1 MLTLHLEVGLSVF
14 GPLNFV
20 VIAVLSRIEDRR
32 KLVLLR
38 SAMEKFVELLH
49 FMKLTKEEWEA
60 VTGTDMSLIL
70 PSDGIIETDIES
82 SLNDT
87 GKEKSEGTIERTDT
101 TSETQQ
107 PLTGKEK
114 DVPVF
119 QCRISS
125 RQRKLSLDEYRK
137 AFLQVPRI
145 EDRKPVLVSGEVRDR
160 LDKFVRR
167 LGGRK
172 MSVSGLLENIAR
184 QHLEI
189 YSEDFE
195 QWRKL

>member
-1 MLTLHLEVGLSVF
+1 
-14 GPLNFV
+14 
-20 VIAVLSRIEDRR
+20 
-32 KLVLLR
+32 
-38 SAMEKFVELLH
+38 
-49 FMKLTKEEWEA
+49 LTKEEWEA
-60 VTGTDMSLIL
+60 MTGTDMSFIL
-70 PSDGIIETDIES
+70 PSDGGIETALES

-87 GKEKSEGTIERTDT
+87 GEKKSVGTVEQTDT
-101 TSETQQ
+101 PSETRQ
-107 PLTGKEK
+107 PPTGREES
-114 DVPVF
+114 VPAS
-119 QCRISS
+119 QRRISS

-145 EDRKPVLVSGEVRDR
+145 EDRKPVFVSGEVRDR
-160 LDKFVRR
+160 LDEFVRR

>member
-1 MLTLHLEVGLSVF
+1 MVT
-14 GPLNFV
+14 
-20 VIAVLSRIEDRR
+20 
-32 KLVLLR
+32 K
-38 SAMEKFVELLH
+38 K
-49 FMKLTKEEWEA
+49 KLTKEEWEA
-60 VTGTDMSLIL
+60 MTGTDMSFIL
-70 PSDGIIETDIES
+70 PSDGDIETACES

-87 GKEKSEGTIERTDT
+87 GKEKSEGTVRQTDS
-101 TSETQQ
+101 TSETRQSLIGREEAILPSQ
-107 PLTGKEK
+107 R
-114 DVPVF
+114 
-119 QCRISS
+119 RISS

-145 EDRKPVLVSGEVRDR
+145 EDRKPVFVSGEVRDR
-160 LDKFVRR
+160 LDEFVRR

>member
-1 MLTLHLEVGLSVF
+1 MVT
-14 GPLNFV
+14 
-20 VIAVLSRIEDRR
+20 
-32 KLVLLR
+32 K
-38 SAMEKFVELLH
+38 K
-49 FMKLTKEEWEA
+49 KLTKEEWEA
-60 VTGTDMSLIL
+60 MTGTDMSFIL
-70 PSDGIIETDIES
+70 PSDGGIETARES

-87 GKEKSEGTIERTDT
+87 GNSERAKSVEQVEVPFEPQQSPTGREEGI
-101 TSETQQ
+101 
-107 PLTGKEK
+107 PLS
-114 DVPVF
+114 
-119 QCRISS
+119 QRRISS

-145 EDRKPVLVSGEVRDR
+145 EDRKPVFVSGEVRDR
-160 LDKFVRR
+160 LDEFVRR

-184 QHLEI
+184 LHLEI

>member
-1 MLTLHLEVGLSVF
+1 
-14 GPLNFV
+14 
-20 VIAVLSRIEDRR
+20 
-32 KLVLLR
+32 
-38 SAMEKFVELLH
+38 
-49 FMKLTKEEWEA
+49 
-60 VTGTDMSLIL
+60 MSFIL
-70 PSDGIIETDIES
+70 PSDGGIETALES

-87 GKEKSEGTIERTDT
+87 GEKKSVGTVEQTDT
-101 TSETQQ
+101 PSETRQ
-107 PLTGKEK
+107 PPTGREES
-114 DVPVF
+114 VPAS
-119 QCRISS
+119 QRRISS

-145 EDRKPVLVSGEVRDR
+145 EDRKPVFVSGEVRDR
-160 LDKFVRR
+160 LDEFVRR

>member
-1 MLTLHLEVGLSVF
+1 MVT
-14 GPLNFV
+14 
-20 VIAVLSRIEDRR
+20 
-32 KLVLLR
+32 K
-38 SAMEKFVELLH
+38 K
-49 FMKLTKEEWEA
+49 KLTKEEWEA
-60 VTGTDMSLIL
+60 MTGTDMSLIL
-70 PSDGIIETDIES
+70 PSDGSIETARES

-87 GKEKSEGTIERTDT
+87 GNSERAKSVEQAEVP
-101 TSETQQ
+101 SEYQQ
-107 PLTGKEK
+107 PSTEKEEA
-114 DVPVF
+114 VPVS
-119 QCRISS
+119 QRRISS

-145 EDRKPVLVSGEVRDR
+145 EDRKPVFVSGEIRDR
-160 LDKFVRR
+160 LDEFVRR

>member
-1 MLTLHLEVGLSVF
+1 MVT
-14 GPLNFV
+14 
-20 VIAVLSRIEDRR
+20 
-32 KLVLLR
+32 K
-38 SAMEKFVELLH
+38 K
-49 FMKLTKEEWEA
+49 KLTKEEWEA
-60 VTGTDMSLIL
+60 MTTGTDMSLIL
-70 PSDGIIETDIES
+70 PSDCSIETAKES
-82 SLNDT
+82 SLNDI
-87 GKEKSEGTIERTDT
+87 GKEKSEGTVELTDT
-101 TSETQQ
+101 TSENQELSTV
-107 PLTGKEK
+107 KEEA
-114 DVPVF
+114 VPVS
-119 QCRISS
+119 QRRISN

-145 EDRKPVLVSGEVRDR
+145 EDRKPVFVSGEVRDR
-160 LDKFVRR
+160 LDEFVRR

>member
-1 MLTLHLEVGLSVF
+1 MNDRKKNRPRGRPRVSGVCKLS
-14 GPLNFV
+14 
-20 VIAVLSRIEDRR
+20 
-32 KLVLLR
+32 K
-38 SAMEKFVELLH
+38 
-49 FMKLTKEEWEA
+49 A
-60 VTGTDMSLIL
+60 VTVKFSKIDY
-70 PSDGIIETDIES
+70 
-82 SLNDT
+82 
-87 GKEKSEGTIERTDT
+87 ER
-101 TSETQQ
+101 
-107 PLTGKEK
+107 L
-114 DVPVF
+114 
-119 QCRISS
+119 CRRS

-145 EDRKPVLVSGEVRDR
+145 EDRKPVFVSGEVRDR
-160 LDKFVRR
+160 LDEFVRR

>member
-1 MLTLHLEVGLSVF
+1 MVT
-14 GPLNFV
+14 
-20 VIAVLSRIEDRR
+20 
-32 KLVLLR
+32 K
-38 SAMEKFVELLH
+38 K
-49 FMKLTKEEWEA
+49 KLTKEEWEA
-60 VTGTDMSLIL
+60 MTGTDMSLIL
-70 PSDGIIETDIES
+70 PSDGSIETVRES

-87 GKEKSEGTIERTDT
+87 GNKEQTKSVEQVEVP
-101 TSETQQ
+101 SETRQ
-107 PLTGKEK
+107 PSTGKEEA
-114 DVPVF
+114 VLSS
-119 QCRISS
+119 QRRISS

-145 EDRKPVLVSGEVRDR
+145 EDRKPVFVSGEVRDR
-160 LDKFVRR
+160 LDEFVRR

>member
-1 MLTLHLEVGLSVF
+1 MVT
-14 GPLNFV
+14 
-20 VIAVLSRIEDRR
+20 
-32 KLVLLR
+32 K
-38 SAMEKFVELLH
+38 K
-49 FMKLTKEEWEA
+49 KLTKEEWEA
-60 VTGTDMSLIL
+60 MTGTDMSFIL
-70 PSDGIIETDIES
+70 PSDGSIETAMES

-87 GKEKSEGTIERTDT
+87 GNREQAKSVEQIEVP
-101 TSETQQ
+101 SETRQ
-107 PLTGKEK
+107 PPTRREEAF
-114 DVPVF
+114 PAS
-119 QCRISS
+119 QRRIST

-145 EDRKPVLVSGEVRDR
+145 EDRKPVFVSGEVRDR
-160 LDKFVRR
+160 LDEFVRR

>member
-1 MLTLHLEVGLSVF
+1 MVT
-14 GPLNFV
+14 
-20 VIAVLSRIEDRR
+20 
-32 KLVLLR
+32 K
-38 SAMEKFVELLH
+38 K
-49 FMKLTKEEWEA
+49 KLTKEEWEA
-60 VTGTDMSLIL
+60 MTGTDMSFIL
-70 PSDGIIETDIES
+70 PSDGGIETALES

-87 GKEKSEGTIERTDT
+87 GEKKSVGTVEQTDT
-101 TSETQQ
+101 PSETRQ
-107 PLTGKEK
+107 PPTGREES
-114 DVPVF
+114 VPAS
-119 QCRISS
+119 QRRISS

-145 EDRKPVLVSGEVRDR
+145 EDRKPVFVSGEVRDR
-160 LDKFVRR
+160 LDEFVRR

-195 QWRKL
+195 RWRKL

>member
-1 MLTLHLEVGLSVF
+1 M
-14 GPLNFV
+14 
-20 VIAVLSRIEDRR
+20 
-32 KLVLLR
+32 
-38 SAMEKFVELLH
+38 
-49 FMKLTKEEWEA
+49 TKEEWEA
-60 VTGTDMSLIL
+60 MTGTDMSFIL
-70 PSDGIIETDIES
+70 PSDGGIETALES

-87 GKEKSEGTIERTDT
+87 GEKKSVGTVEQTDT
-101 TSETQQ
+101 PSETRQ
-107 PLTGKEK
+107 PPTGREES
-114 DVPVF
+114 VPAS
-119 QCRISS
+119 QRRISS

-137 AFLQVPRI
+137 TFLLVPRI
-145 EDRKPVLVSGEVRDR
+145 EDRKPVFVSGEVRDR
-160 LDKFVRR
+160 LDEFVRR

>member
-1 MLTLHLEVGLSVF
+1 MVT
-14 GPLNFV
+14 
-20 VIAVLSRIEDRR
+20 
-32 KLVLLR
+32 K
-38 SAMEKFVELLH
+38 K
-49 FMKLTKEEWEA
+49 KLTKEEWEA
-60 VTGTDMSLIL
+60 MTGTDMSFIL
-70 PSDGIIETDIES
+70 PSDGGIETALES

-87 GKEKSEGTIERTDT
+87 GNREQAKSVEPSI
-101 TSETQQ
+101 
-107 PLTGKEK
+107 GKEEAI
-114 DVPVF
+114 PSS
-119 QCRISS
+119 QRRISS

-137 AFLQVPRI
+137 TFLQVPRI
-145 EDRKPVLVSGEVRDR
+145 EDRKPVFVSGEVRDR
-160 LDKFVRR
+160 LDEFVRR

>member
-1 MLTLHLEVGLSVF
+1 MATKK
-14 GPLNFV
+14 NF
-20 VIAVLSRIEDRR
+20 
-32 KLVLLR
+32 
-38 SAMEKFVELLH
+38 
-49 FMKLTKEEWEA
+49 TKEQWEA
-60 VTGTDMSLIL
+60 MTGTDMSLIL
-70 PSDGIIETDIES
+70 PTDGSIETARES

-87 GKEKSEGTIERTDT
+87 GKKKSEGTIERTDT
-101 TSETQQ
+101 TSENLQ
-107 PLTGKEK
+107 PSAGREETATAS
-114 DVPVF
+114 
-119 QCRISS
+119 QRRISS

-137 AFLQVPRI
+137 DFLQVSRI
-145 EDRKPVLVSGEVRDR
+145 EDRKPVFVSGEVRDR
-160 LDKFVRR
+160 LDEFVRR